1 MHCLIV
7 TYPMPDDPAR
17 FRAYYEG
24 THVPLARRLPG
35 LKSCSY
41 GYPQALGPSPAPFC
55 VFQAWFESAAAMGAA
70 LQSEIGQQVAADVP
84 NYSPAGATLF
94 HFPVE
99 G

>member
-1 MHCLIV
+1 MHCLVV
-7 TYPMPDDPAR
+7 TYPEPDDPAR

-35 LKSCSY
+35 LNSCSY
-41 GYPQALGPSPAPFC
+41 GYPQALGPGPAPFC
-55 VFQAWFESAAAMGAA
+55 IFQAWFENAETMGAA
-70 LQSEIGQQVAADVP
+70 LGSEIGRQVAADVP

-94 HFPVE
+94 HFPAE